1 MNNSDLGTFLLIAII
16 SMAVSMAIIPIMMRF
31 ASVLGMVDK
40 PDQRKVHLIP
50 IPRVGGIGIVIGA
63 LVPMLI
69 WLPSTPLN
77 NSFIFGCVVLLIFG
91 VWDDI
96 KVLGHYVKFTGQLIA
111 VIAVVYYGGLY
122 VEHFPYIGLESIP
135 ASIGK
140 PFTALALVG
149 VINALNHSDGLDGLA
164 GGESLLSFGAVAYL
178 AYLYEGM
185 SVLIIASATIGGI
198 FGFMRFNSHPARVFM
213 GDGGS
218 QFIGYALAVLVVLLT
233 QDVNPV
239 LSPAIPLLLI
249 GLPIVDILAVF
260 FLRAKGGMNL
270 FRATKNHIHH
280 RLLELGF
287 YHYES
292 VMLIYSIQAFFV
304 ICAILLP
311 YENDYFI
318 TGIYLVTSAL
328 VFTWL
333 TVFERQGYRIHQLS
347 DSGQQ
352 YRSLPG
358 FLSGKHI
365 LALPNQ
371 VLETG
376 VMIFLVGAALM
387 SVSVPIDIAA
397 SALVLLLMLLIL
409 VLVPRL
415 ANLFL
420 LRLVVFVSIGFAVYL
435 STSYPPTWLIEQHYL
450 VLIYFTVLVTAI
462 FFAVRMTS
470 ETNFRITPLDYL
482 VIIIALIIAVIPDN
496 GDSESGL
503 TWMTLQMIVLFYAS
517 ELILQQQETIRNRLT
532 GTLIAMLTLAA
543 IRGLL

>member
-1 MNNSDLGTFLLIAII
+1 MNNPELGSFLLFAII
-16 SMAVSMAIIPIMMRF
+16 SMAISMAVIPVMMRF

-40 PDQRKVHLIP
+40 PDPRKVHLTP
-50 IPRVGGIGIVIGA
+50 IPRVGGVGIVIGA

-77 NSFIFGCVVLLIFG
+77 NSFIFGCIVLLIFG

-96 KVLGHYVKFTGQLIA
+96 KELGHYVKFTGQFIA

-135 ASIGK
+135 ESIGK
-140 PFTALALVG
+140 PFTVVALVG

-164 GGESLLSFGAVAYL
+164 GGESLLSFGAIAYL
-178 AYLYEGM
+178 AYLYAGM

-270 FRATKNHIHH
+270 FRATRNHIHH

-292 VMLIYSIQAFFV
+292 VMVIYSIQAFFV
-304 ICAILLP
+304 ICAILFP

-333 TVFERQGYRIHQLS
+333 TVFERQGYRIHHS
-347 DSGQQ
+347 GDSRLQS
-352 YRSLPG
+352 RSLPG
-358 FLSGKHI
+358 FLTNKHM
-365 LALPNQ
+365 LALPYQ
-371 VLETG
+371 MLETG
-376 VMIFLVGAALM
+376 VIIFLIGAALM
-387 SVSVPIDIAA
+387 SVSVPVDIAA

-420 LRLVVFVSIGFAVYL
+420 LRIVVFVAIGFAVYL
-435 STSYPPTWLIEQHYL
+435 STSYPPVWLLEQHYL
-450 VLIYFTVLVTAI
+450 VFMYFVLLIISGFIVARLS
-462 FFAVRMTS
+462 S

-482 VIIIALIIAVIPDN
+482 VIIIALIIAVIPQN
-496 GDSESGL
+496 GGSGSDL
-503 TWMTLQMIVLFYAS
+503 TWMALQMIILFYAS
-517 ELILQQQETIRNRLT
+517 ELILQQLETVRNRFS
-532 GTLIAMLTLAA
+532 GALIAMLALVA

>member
-16 SMAVSMAIIPIMMRF
+16 SMAISMAIIPILMRF
-31 ASVLGMVDK
+31 SSVLGMVDK
-40 PDQRKVHLIP
+40 PEPRKVHLAP
-50 IPRVGGIGIVIGA
+50 IPRVGGVGIVIGA

-77 NSFIFGCVVLLIFG
+77 NSFIFGCIVLLIFG

-96 KVLGHYVKFTGQLIA
+96 KELGHYVKFIGQFIA

-122 VEHFPYIGLESIP
+122 VEHFPYMGLESIP
-135 ASIGK
+135 ESIGK
-140 PFTALALVG
+140 PFTVVAIVG

-178 AYLYEGM
+178 AYLYDGL
-185 SVLIIASATIGGI
+185 SVLVIASATMGGI

-233 QDVNPV
+233 QEVNPV

-280 RLLELGF
+280 RLLGLGF

-304 ICAILLP
+304 ICAIFLQ
-311 YENDYFI
+311 YENDLFI
-318 TGIYLVTSAL
+318 TGVYLVTSAL

-333 TVFERQGYRIHQLS
+333 TVFERRGFRIHQSS

-352 YRSLPG
+352 SRSLPG
-358 FLSGKHI
+358 FLTGKHM

-376 VMIFLVGAALM
+376 VMIFLVGSALM
-387 SVSVPIDIAA
+387 SVTVPVDIAA

-435 STSYPPTWLIEQHYL
+435 STSYPPAWLLEQHYL
-450 VLIYFTVLVTAI
+450 VFVYFASLIIAGFIVI
-462 FFAVRMTS
+462 RMS
-470 ETNFRITPLDYL
+470 SATNFRITPLDYL

-496 GDSESGL
+496 GGSGAGL
-503 TWMTLQMIVLFYAS
+503 TWMALQMIILFYAS
-517 ELILQQQETIRNRLT
+517 ELILQRQETIRNRFT
-532 GTLIAMLTLAA
+532 RTLIAMLTLVA